1 MSNHTIGYALS
12 RVVFDLAAR
21 PEYLGPLRQEIDEAV
36 RQDGYELDESGHK
49 VLRKTTY
56 VKLRKVDSFLRES
69 QRLFPSKIVSMV
81 RIARSPI
88 ALSTGHQLPTGTRF
102 GIPVYPLHK
111 SPRTYPASDLAG
123 TDMEA
128 EYVPPDRF
136 DGYRYYK
143 LRRLPGADAKH
154 QFGSSTSNDALAFGL
169 GAHCC
174 PGRFYAATVLKVAF
188 VELVRFWDVRLP
200 GDTEA
205 KGGSPP
211 AVKINDFSLTTDP
224 TAALEIR
231 RRKIMA

>member
-12 RVVFDLAAR
+12 RAVFDLAAR
-21 PEYLGPLRQEIDEAV
+21 PEYLGPLREEIDQVVQE
-36 RQDGYELDESGHK
+36 DGYELDDSGHK
-49 VLRKTTY
+49 VLRKTSY
-56 VKLRKVDSFLRES
+56 VKLRKLDSFLRES

-88 ALSTGHQLPTGTRF
+88 TLSTGHQLPTGTRF
-102 GIPVYPLHK
+102 GVPVYPLHK
-111 SPRTYPASDLAG
+111 SARTYPASQLEG
-123 TDMEA
+123 TGM

-200 GDTEA
+200 GDVEG

-211 AVKINDFSLTTDP
+211 AVAVNDFSISADP

-231 RRKIMA
+231 RRRISA